1 MMKNPL
7 HKTLKKE
14 FKQNIARYL
23 SLMIIFVVMIS
34 AVSGFLTVAYGY
46 KNALK
51 ENQES
56 HHVEDGQFIVTK
68 QLSQNMIHEIE
79 KKSLHLYENFYS
91 EQDIREDTTIRLFQN
106 RDYIN
111 QATLHDGRLP
121 QNEHEIALDRLFAVK
136 NHYEVGT
143 TIRIHRY
150 SVKIVGL
157 ISVPDYSALIEKSND
172 LMMDPIHFG
181 IGIVDNKSFDYYRGS
196 NINYQYSYINASP
209 LSEKQ
214 NYDQLND
221 IKNICQKNG
230 YQISQMLTAEM
241 NQCISFLPNDMGSDI
256 PMIQTL
262 LYIMVVILAFIFVV
276 ISQTII
282 EEQAPVIGTLLA
294 NGYTKREIVHHYMML
309 PMIITLTASLIGN
322 IIGYTLFPP
331 VFSNI
336 YNNSY
341 CLPPLIIHFI
351 LEAFLSTT
359 VIPFVFMMVV
369 LYVMLSYKLHVSP
382 LRMLRR
388 DLRKHKRRKYIYL
401 KNKSFIKRFQKRI
414 IIQNKGTY
422 LMLFLGILF
431 ASFIFIFGFMLTPSI
446 DHYLENMEKS
456 IHADYQYILKLP
468 LEIEGAEKATMTT
481 LETHYQQADLDLD
494 VTFYG
499 VNEKSQYY
507 QLDLPTQKNYIII
520 SYDLAHKLNLQ
531 EGDSVRFTNPYT
543 EKNYNLI
550 IAGINEDKGILAA
563 FMSQKLCN
571 QLLEEEHNYFNAY
584 LSHQKLNINEKY
596 ILSTITKD
604 DMTKIG
610 EQMTTTFAQLIPIMT
625 SVSLI
630 IYFVVIYILTKLVLD
645 RNTLYMSFLKVMGY
659 EDKEIKKIYLQATTP
674 IVVISLFISL
684 PLCIIGL
691 NQLLMFAFMQFAGYM
706 EAYIP
711 FYLYGLVLTVG
722 LLTYL
727 IVNFILTKQIQRV
740 DLGESLKDME

>member
-1 MMKNPL
+1 MMRNPL

-23 SLMIIFVVMIS
+23 SIMIILVVMIS

-46 KNALK
+46 KDALK
-51 ENQES
+51 ENQIS
-56 HHVEDGQFIVTK
+56 SHVEDGQFIVTNK
-68 QLSQNMIHEIE
+68 MNQKTIDEIQ
-79 KKSLHLYENFYS
+79 KKSLQIYENFYS
-91 EQDIREDTTIRLFQN
+91 EQDIKEDTTLRLFKN
-106 RDYIN
+106 RDYVN
-111 QATLHDGRLP
+111 QATLHTGRLP
-121 QNEHEIALDRLFAVK
+121 ENDQEIALDRLFALK
-136 NHYEVGT
+136 NNYEVGT
-143 TIRIHRY
+143 TIRIDHY
-150 SVKIVGL
+150 SVTIVGL

-181 IGIVDNKSFDYYRGS
+181 IGIVDDKSFDYYSES
-196 NINYQYSYINASP
+196 NINYQYSYINTTS

-221 IKNICQKNG
+221 IKDICQKNG

-282 EEQAPVIGTLLA
+282 EEQAPVIGTLLS

-309 PMIITLTASLIGN
+309 PMLISLTASLIGN

-331 VFSNI
+331 VFSNM

-341 CLPPLIIHFI
+341 CLPPLTIHFM

-369 LYVMLSYKLHVSP
+369 LYIMLNYKLRISP
-382 LRMLRR
+382 LRLLRR
-388 DLRKHKRRKYIYL
+388 DLRQHKKRKYIYL

-422 LMLFLGILF
+422 VMLFFGIFF
-431 ASFIFIFGFMLTPSI
+431 ASFIFIFGFMMTPSI
-446 DHYLENMEKS
+446 DHYLENVERS
-456 IHADYQYILKLP
+456 IHADYQYILKAP
-468 LEIEGAEKATMTT
+468 IEIKDAEKATVTT
-481 LETHYQQADLDLD
+481 LETNYHQADLDLD

-499 VNEKSQYY
+499 ISEKSQYY
-507 QLDLPTQKNYIII
+507 QLDLPSQKNHIIM
-520 SYDLAHKLNLQ
+520 SYDLGHKLNLQ
-531 EGDSVRFTNPYT
+531 EGDSVRFTNPYI
-543 EKNYNLI
+543 EKNYDLI
-550 IAGINEDKGILAA
+550 VDRINEDKGVLAA
-563 FMSQKLCN
+563 FMSQELCN
-571 QLLEEEHNYFNAY
+571 ELLSEDHNYFNAY
-584 LSHQKLNINEKY
+584 LSNRKLNINEQY

-625 SVSLI
+625 SVSLV

-659 EDKEIKKIYLQATTP
+659 ENKEIKKIYLQATTP

-691 NQLLMFAFMQFAGYM
+691 NQLLLFAFMQFAGYM

-711 FYLYGLVLTVG
+711 YYLYGMVFIVG
-722 LLTYL
+722 LTTYY
-727 IVNFILTKQIQRV
+727 IVNFVLTKQIQRI

>member
-1 MMKNPL
+1 MMRNPL

-23 SLMIIFVVMIS
+23 SIMIILVVMIS

-46 KNALK
+46 KDALK
-51 ENQES
+51 ENQIS
-56 HHVEDGQFIVTK
+56 SHVEDGQFIVTNK
-68 QLSQNMIHEIE
+68 MNQKTIDEIQ
-79 KKSLHLYENFYS
+79 KKSLQIYENFYS
-91 EQDIREDTTIRLFQN
+91 EQAIKEDTTLRLFKN
-106 RDYIN
+106 RDYVN
-111 QATLHDGRLP
+111 QTTLHTGRLP
-121 QNEHEIALDRLFAVK
+121 ENDQEIALDRLFALK
-136 NHYEVGT
+136 NNYEVGT
-143 TIRIHRY
+143 TIRIDHY
-150 SVKIVGL
+150 SVTIVGL

-181 IGIVDNKSFDYYRGS
+181 IGIVDDKSFDYYSES
-196 NINYQYSYINASP
+196 NINYQYSYINTTS

-221 IKNICQKNG
+221 IKDICQQNG
-230 YQISQMLTAEM
+230 YQMTQMLTAEM

-282 EEQAPVIGTLLA
+282 EEQAPVIGTLLS

-309 PMIITLTASLIGN
+309 PMLITLTASLIGN

-331 VFSNI
+331 VFSNM

-341 CLPPLIIHFI
+341 CLPPLTIHFM

-369 LYVMLSYKLHVSP
+369 LYIMLNYKLRISP
-382 LRMLRR
+382 LRLLRR
-388 DLRKHKRRKYIYL
+388 DLRQHKKRKYIYL

-422 LMLFLGILF
+422 VMLFFGIFF
-431 ASFIFIFGFMLTPSI
+431 ASFIFIFGFMMTPSI
-446 DHYLENMEKS
+446 DHYLENVERS
-456 IHADYQYILKLP
+456 IHADYQYILKAP
-468 LEIEGAEKATMTT
+468 IEIKDAEKATVTT
-481 LETHYQQADLDLD
+481 LETNYHQADLDLD

-499 VNEKSQYY
+499 ISEKSQYY
-507 QLDLPTQKNYIII
+507 QLDLPSQKNHIIM
-520 SYDLAHKLNLQ
+520 SYDLGHKLNLQ

-543 EKNYNLI
+543 EKNYDLI
-550 IAGINEDKGILAA
+550 VDRINEDKGVLAA
-563 FMSQKLCN
+563 FMSQELCN
-571 QLLEEEHNYFNAY
+571 ELLSEDHNYFNAY
-584 LSHQKLNINEKY
+584 LSNRKLNINEQY

-625 SVSLI
+625 SVSLV

-659 EDKEIKKIYLQATTP
+659 ENKEIKKIYLQATTP

-691 NQLLMFAFMQFAGYM
+691 NQLLLFAFMQFAGYM

-711 FYLYGLVLTVG
+711 YYLYGMVFIVG
-722 LLTYL
+722 LTTYY
-727 IVNFILTKQIQRV
+727 IVNFVLTKQIQRI

>member
-1 MMKNPL
+1 MRNPL

-23 SLMIIFVVMIS
+23 SIMIILVVMIS

-46 KNALK
+46 KDALK
-51 ENQES
+51 ENQIS
-56 HHVEDGQFIVTK
+56 SHVEDGQFIVTNK
-68 QLSQNMIHEIE
+68 MNQKTIDEIQ
-79 KKSLHLYENFYS
+79 KKSLQIYENFYS
-91 EQDIREDTTIRLFQN
+91 EQDIKEDTTLRLFKN
-106 RDYIN
+106 RDYVN
-111 QATLHDGRLP
+111 QATLHTGRLP
-121 QNEHEIALDRLFAVK
+121 ENDQEIALDRLFALK
-136 NHYEVGT
+136 NNYEVGT
-143 TIRIHRY
+143 TIRIDHY
-150 SVKIVGL
+150 SVTIVGL

-172 LMMDPIHFG
+172 LMMDSIHFG
-181 IGIVDNKSFDYYRGS
+181 IGIVDDKSFDYYSES
-196 NINYQYSYINASP
+196 NINYQYSYINTTS

-221 IKNICQKNG
+221 IKDICQKNG

-282 EEQAPVIGTLLA
+282 EEQAPVIGTLLS

-309 PMIITLTASLIGN
+309 PMLISLTASLIGN

-331 VFSNI
+331 VFSNM

-341 CLPPLIIHFI
+341 CLPPLTIHFM

-369 LYVMLSYKLHVSP
+369 LYIMLNYKLRISP
-382 LRMLRR
+382 LRLLRR
-388 DLRKHKRRKYIYL
+388 DLRQHKKRKYIYL

-422 LMLFLGILF
+422 VMLFFGIFF
-431 ASFIFIFGFMLTPSI
+431 ASFIFIFGFMMTPSI
-446 DHYLENMEKS
+446 DHYLENVERS
-456 IHADYQYILKLP
+456 IHADYQYILKAP
-468 LEIEGAEKATMTT
+468 IEIKDAEKATVTT
-481 LETHYQQADLDLD
+481 LETNYHQADLDLD

-499 VNEKSQYY
+499 ISEKSQYY
-507 QLDLPTQKNYIII
+507 QLDLPSQKNHIIM
-520 SYDLAHKLNLQ
+520 SYDLGHKLNLQ
-531 EGDSVRFTNPYT
+531 KGDSVRFTNPYT
-543 EKNYNLI
+543 EKNYDLI
-550 IAGINEDKGILAA
+550 VDRINEDKGVLAA
-563 FMSQKLCN
+563 FMSQELCN
-571 QLLEEEHNYFNAY
+571 ELLSEDHNYFNAY
-584 LSHQKLNINEKY
+584 LSNRKLNINEQY

-625 SVSLI
+625 SVSLV

-659 EDKEIKKIYLQATTP
+659 ENKEIKKIYLQATTP

-691 NQLLMFAFMQFAGYM
+691 NQLLLFAFMQFAGYM

-711 FYLYGLVLTVG
+711 YYLYGMVFIVG
-722 LLTYL
+722 LTTYY
-727 IVNFILTKQIQRV
+727 IVNFVLTKQIQRI

>member
-1 MMKNPL
+1 MRNPL

-23 SLMIIFVVMIS
+23 SIMIILVVMIS

-46 KNALK
+46 KDALK
-51 ENQES
+51 ENQIS
-56 HHVEDGQFIVTK
+56 SHVEDGQFIVTNK
-68 QLSQNMIHEIE
+68 MNQKTIDEIQ
-79 KKSLHLYENFYS
+79 KKSLQIYENFYS
-91 EQDIREDTTIRLFQN
+91 EQDIKEDTTLRLFKN
-106 RDYIN
+106 RDYVN
-111 QATLHDGRLP
+111 QATLHTGRLP
-121 QNEHEIALDRLFAVK
+121 ENDQEIALDRLFALK
-136 NHYEVGT
+136 NNYEVGT
-143 TIRIHRY
+143 TIRIDHY
-150 SVKIVGL
+150 SVTIVGL

-181 IGIVDNKSFDYYRGS
+181 IGIVDDKSFDYYSES
-196 NINYQYSYINASP
+196 NINYQYSYINTTS

-221 IKNICQKNG
+221 IKDICQKNG

-282 EEQAPVIGTLLA
+282 EEQAPVIGTLLS

-309 PMIITLTASLIGN
+309 PMLISLTASLIGN

-331 VFSNI
+331 VFSNM

-341 CLPPLIIHFI
+341 CLPPLTIHFM

-369 LYVMLSYKLHVSP
+369 LYIMLNYKLRISP
-382 LRMLRR
+382 LRLLRR
-388 DLRKHKRRKYIYL
+388 DLRQHKKRKYIYL

-422 LMLFLGILF
+422 VMLFFGIFF
-431 ASFIFIFGFMLTPSI
+431 ASFIFIFGFMMTPSI
-446 DHYLENMEKS
+446 DHYLENVERS
-456 IHADYQYILKLP
+456 IHADYQYILKAP
-468 LEIEGAEKATMTT
+468 IEIKDAEKATVTT
-481 LETHYQQADLDLD
+481 LETNYHQADLDLD

-499 VNEKSQYY
+499 ISEKSQYY
-507 QLDLPTQKNYIII
+507 QLDLPSQKNHIIM
-520 SYDLAHKLNLQ
+520 SYDLGHKLNLQ
-531 EGDSVRFTNPYT
+531 KGDSVRFTNPYT
-543 EKNYNLI
+543 EKNYDLI
-550 IAGINEDKGILAA
+550 VDRINEDKGVLAA
-563 FMSQKLCN
+563 FMSQELCN
-571 QLLEEEHNYFNAY
+571 ELLSEDHNYFNAY
-584 LSHQKLNINEKY
+584 LSNRKLNINEQY

-625 SVSLI
+625 SVSLV

-659 EDKEIKKIYLQATTP
+659 ENKEIKKIYLQATTP

-691 NQLLMFAFMQFAGYM
+691 NQLLLFAFMQFAGYM

-711 FYLYGLVLTVG
+711 YYLYGMVFIVG
-722 LLTYL
+722 LTTYY
-727 IVNFILTKQIQRV
+727 IVNFVLTKQIQRI

>member
-1 MMKNPL
+1 MMRNPL

-23 SLMIIFVVMIS
+23 SIMIILVVMIS

-46 KNALK
+46 KDALK
-51 ENQES
+51 ENQIS
-56 HHVEDGQFIVTK
+56 SHVEDGQFIVTNK
-68 QLSQNMIHEIE
+68 MNQKTIDEIQ
-79 KKSLHLYENFYS
+79 KKSLQIYENFYS
-91 EQDIREDTTIRLFQN
+91 EQDIKEDTTLRLFKN
-106 RDYIN
+106 RDYVN
-111 QATLHDGRLP
+111 QATLHTGRLP
-121 QNEHEIALDRLFAVK
+121 ENDQEIALDRLFALK
-136 NHYEVGT
+136 NNYEVGT
-143 TIRIHRY
+143 TIRIDHY
-150 SVKIVGL
+150 SVTIVGL

-181 IGIVDNKSFDYYRGS
+181 IGIVDDKSFDYYSES
-196 NINYQYSYINASP
+196 NINYQYSYIN
-209 LSEKQ
+209 
-214 NYDQLND
+214 
-221 IKNICQKNG
+221 
-230 YQISQMLTAEM
+230 T
-241 NQCISFLPNDMGSDI
+241 
-256 PMIQTL
+256 TL

-282 EEQAPVIGTLLA
+282 EEQAPVIGTLLS

-309 PMIITLTASLIGN
+309 PMLISLTASLIGN

-331 VFSNI
+331 VFSNM

-341 CLPPLIIHFI
+341 CLPPLTIHFM

-369 LYVMLSYKLHVSP
+369 LYIMLNYKLRISP
-382 LRMLRR
+382 LRLLRR
-388 DLRKHKRRKYIYL
+388 DLRQHKKRKYIYL

-422 LMLFLGILF
+422 VMLFFGIFF
-431 ASFIFIFGFMLTPSI
+431 ASFIFIFGFMMTPSI
-446 DHYLENMEKS
+446 DHYLENVERS
-456 IHADYQYILKLP
+456 IHADYQYILKAP
-468 LEIEGAEKATMTT
+468 IEIKDAEKATVTT
-481 LETHYQQADLDLD
+481 LETNYHQADLDLD

-499 VNEKSQYY
+499 ISEKSQYY
-507 QLDLPTQKNYIII
+507 QLDLPSQKNHIIM
-520 SYDLAHKLNLQ
+520 SYDLGHKLNLQ

-543 EKNYNLI
+543 EKNYDLI
-550 IAGINEDKGILAA
+550 VDRINEDKGVLAA
-563 FMSQKLCN
+563 FMSQELCN
-571 QLLEEEHNYFNAY
+571 ELLSEDHNYFNAY
-584 LSHQKLNINEKY
+584 LSNRKLNINEQY

-625 SVSLI
+625 SVSLV

-659 EDKEIKKIYLQATTP
+659 ENKEIKKIYLQATTP

-691 NQLLMFAFMQFAGYM
+691 NQLLLFAFMQFAGYM

-711 FYLYGLVLTVG
+711 YYLYGMVFIVG
-722 LLTYL
+722 LTTYY
-727 IVNFILTKQIQRV
+727 IVNFVLTKQIQRI